1 MDNED
6 KNTKALFQMMKAA
19 TTIKDG
25 ENNNNLRRSKR
36 IAKNKCASSSSSS
49 STEKEELPSTNPYFD
64 DDDDEYWYIKDQ
76 DNSICRFYA
85 GFVPEEERG
94 SFGWDEDP
102 VENFND
108 MRRRIGDPEVLVWMM
123 YSDWEKLLADKHRK
137 A

>member
-19 TTIKDG
+19 TTING

-36 IAKNKCASSSSSS
+36 IMKQKASSSSSI
-49 STEKEELPSTNPYFD
+49 STEKEEQPCNPYFS
-64 DDDDEYWYIKDQ
+64 DDDDEYWYINDKD
-76 DNSICRFYA
+76 NRISRFYA
-85 GFVPEEERG
+85 GYVPEEEQG
-94 SFGWDEDP
+94 TFGWDEDP

-123 YSDWEKLLADKHRK
+123 YSDWEEFQENKHRK